1 MLYTKKVDF
10 HSHILTPSYYAY
22 LDKYEGPEPDH
33 FATPKWTEEGHMKL
47 MDSLGVAYSSLS
59 VSSPHPIQ
67 ATAAERL
74 SYVTNMNAEALD
86 VVSRHP
92 NRLGLFASL
101 PLPDVDAACK
111 MAEEML
117 SKEGVD
123 GIGMLTNYNGIYLGS
138 DKLDPLMEVL
148 NAKSAV
154 VDVHPCMPAA
164 LPGDAV
170 KDMPIPIMDFLMD
183 TTRAFTNMVWE
194 DKFIQYPNITWIW
207 PHGASFMTILSDRF
221 ASFAMQAKK
230 NGSKRKMDYFGAMK
244 NCYFDTAGFSTPKQ
258 IHDMKIDIPTD
269 HFLYGSDCPYTP
281 SFACIALAGCLE
293 KSKDLSAKE
302 KEMMFT
308 TNAYAVNPKLKDIL
322 EPTEKARLNRAKR
335 STLGTAMNA
344 FSNHNHQ
351 K

>member
-154 VDVHPCMPAA
+154 VD
-164 LPGDAV
+164 
-170 KDMPIPIMDFLMD
+170 
-183 TTRAFTNMVWE
+183 
-194 DKFIQYPNITWIW
+194 
-207 PHGASFMTILSDRF
+207 
-221 ASFAMQAKK
+221 
-230 NGSKRKMDYFGAMK
+230 
-244 NCYFDTAGFSTPKQ
+244 
-258 IHDMKIDIPTD
+258 
-269 HFLYGSDCPYTP
+269 
-281 SFACIALAGCLE
+281 
-293 KSKDLSAKE
+293 
-302 KEMMFT
+302 
-308 TNAYAVNPKLKDIL
+308 
-322 EPTEKARLNRAKR
+322 
-335 STLGTAMNA
+335 
-344 FSNHNHQ
+344 
-351 K
+351 